1 MGDDDCYIYLLGK
14 VDAFTSYE
22 YAQTDVYAYPELKLT
37 SSEKVNSE
45 PR

>member
-22 YAQTDVYAYPELKLT
+22 YARKLT
-37 SSEKVNSE
+37 CTRTLN
-45 PR
+45 